1 MPKLTAS
8 EIWDL
13 RARYGDVP
21 CDLNEYFVDSD
32 PRLIFAVSKL
42 REALALVD
50 KADDELM
57 ALALEEGWTDAGWIG
72 E

>member
-21 CDLNEYFVDSD
+21 CDLEEYFTDSD
-32 PRLIFAVSKL
+32 PRLIFAVGKL
-42 REALALVD
+42 RAALAEVD
-50 KADDELM
+50 HADNILM
-57 ALALEEGWTDAGWIG
+57 SLALEEGWTDENWSVD
-72 E
+72 